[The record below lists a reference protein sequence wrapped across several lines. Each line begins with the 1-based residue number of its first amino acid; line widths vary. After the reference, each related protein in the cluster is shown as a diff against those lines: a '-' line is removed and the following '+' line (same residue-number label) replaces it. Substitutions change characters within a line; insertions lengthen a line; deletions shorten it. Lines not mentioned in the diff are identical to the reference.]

1 MKGILKSFE
10 VLIAILFVLAAYFT
24 LFGTGEKIPDL
35 ETVIWKIRGFE
46 ALKSLDDSNKLAS
59 YALANETEKIKNS
72 LTELLPLGLEYEILV
87 CDQTCPS
94 VSINSEKIAS
104 VSYFIAGN
112 VSHVEPREVLLYI
125 WRGT

>member
-10 VLIAILFVLAAYFT
+10 ALIAILFILTAYFT
-24 LFGTGEKIPDL
+24 LFTGEKVPDL

-46 ALKSLDDSNKLAS
+46 ALRALDDLNKLAN
-59 YALANETEKIKNS
+59 YALANETEKIEG
-72 LTELLPLGLEYEILV
+72 ELVENLLLGLNYKVLV
-87 CDQTCPS
+87 CNQTCPS
-94 VSINSEKIAS
+94 LGISSEKIAS

-112 VSHVEPREVLLYI
+112 ATHVEPREVLLYI